1 MTIPVNA
8 GVNGELVA
16 KAPRRITP
24 QAVDDDVADP
34 VGSRRV
40 RQPSQ
45 KLLESSPNDKR
56 PRLDDGPQNGQHG
69 DDDPVVVELR
79 MFFQAKLDGRAMVV
93 PGIWRS
99 PQDVG
104 DVYGE
109 VVARGGYKEV
119 CDARGWKEVC
129 ATLGQD
135 LDGQASAG

>member
-69 DDDPVVVELR
+69 DDDPFVVERIPAKPGHHQGSPVQLLLEEHPELDHERVVVAVLSILR
-79 MFFQAKLDGRAMVV
+79 PIVQPRALVV
-93 PGIWRS
+93 
-99 PQDVG
+99 
-104 DVYGE
+104 
-109 VVARGGYKEV
+109 GG
-119 CDARGWKEVC
+119 
-129 ATLGQD
+129 
-135 LDGQASAG
+135 